1 MLAED
6 GVAAEGALAV
16 PDHRLEALDGRLGP
30 LLLALRLGGAQLL
43 LQEERHG
50 LPLLPRVVHPA
61 VRLLAVPP
69 SPPGL
74 LVVAGDALGGNSM
87 ETVSIEFC
95 LCGEKRLEIWKR
107 FHTIGKI
114 KYRDGQ

>member
-1 MLAED
+1 MIAYLASIAALLALRRRVAKVLAED

-16 PDHRLEALDGRLGP
+16 PDHRLEALDGGLGP
-30 LLLALRLGGAQLL
+30 LLLALRLAPAQLL

-69 SPPGL
+69 RPAGL
-74 LVVAGDALGGNSM
+74 LVVAGDALSGN
-87 ETVSIEFC
+87 
-95 LCGEKRLEIWKR
+95 
-107 FHTIGKI
+107 
-114 KYRDGQ
+114 